1 MEAHPE
7 YDASLPSLYL
17 SSQPRGSNQTP
28 RIQGKTRKKKLKAAE
43 NCNSRFHP
51 CATESTH
58 THPPITSCPITLTSI
73 THLRDP
79 REKQSKASP
88 LLLCLPLST
97 SKSQAFHVLKQAVIL
112 LPRSSTCPLHLPP
125 HPPIFSL
132 LSRGLRSYFPPYRFR
147 SHKFHGKRD

>member
-58 THPPITSCPITLTSI
+58 TPPNNFVPNNTYINNPSARSPRKTVESISPATLPPLIYFKITGIPRIKAGRYTLAT
-73 THLRDP
+73 L
-79 REKQSKASP
+79 
-88 LLLCLPLST
+88 
-97 SKSQAFHVLKQAVIL
+97 
-112 LPRSSTCPLHLPP
+112 LHLPP
-125 HPPIFSL
+125 PSPAPSTNLFPSFSGAPFL
-132 LSRGLRSYFPPYRFR
+132 FPTLSVQIS
-147 SHKFHGKRD
+147 